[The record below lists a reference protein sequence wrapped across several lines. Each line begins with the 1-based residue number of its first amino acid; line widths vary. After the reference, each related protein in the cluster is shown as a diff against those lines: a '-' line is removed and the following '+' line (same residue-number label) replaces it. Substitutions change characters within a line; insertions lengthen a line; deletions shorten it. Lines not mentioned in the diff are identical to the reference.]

1 MAISARLQHVPTADR
16 RSSPRRKLSLGS
28 SLQGTGDAVTILDF
42 SSTGML
48 IETAAELLPFDAF
61 QIDLPEVGFRQAVI
75 IWNSGQYYGCELNE
89 PVPQAAI
96 SAALLRSAPAVPADQ
111 LPLPMEQQIPAAPRS
126 IATDVAETG
135 ALEDPQAYEAF
146 EDDKAPLT
154 VRLRVIFGSAIVL
167 WSLILW
173 TISRAF

>member
-1 MAISARLQHVPTADR
+1 MVISARLQHVPAADR

-61 QIDLPEVGFRQAVI
+61 QIELPEVGFRQAVI
-75 IWNSGQYYGCELNE
+75 IWNSGRYYGCELNE
-89 PVPQAAI
+89 PVPQAAV
-96 SAALLRSAPAVPADQ
+96 SAALLRSAPAAPVDQ
-111 LPLPMEQQIPAAPRS
+111 LTLPMEPAARQPIS
-126 IATDVAETG
+126 TDVVQTD
-135 ALEDPQAYEAF
+135 ALEDPQTYDAF
-146 EDDKAPLT
+146 EDDRASLT

-173 TISRAF
+173 AISRAF

>member
-1 MAISARLQHVPTADR
+1 MAISARLQHIPAADR
-16 RSSPRRKLSLGS
+16 RSSPRRKLSLSS
-28 SLQGTGDAVTILDF
+28 SLQATGEAVTILDF

-48 IETAAELLPFDAF
+48 IETAAELLPFDSF
-61 QIDLPEVGFRQAVI
+61 QIDLPEVGFTQAVI
-75 IWNSGQYYGCELNE
+75 IWNSGPYYGCELNH

-96 SAALLRSAPAVPADQ
+96 SAALLRSAPAVPVDQ
-111 LPLPMEQQIPAAPRS
+111 LPLPIEPPAARQS
-126 IATDVAETG
+126 ITTNAVESG
-135 ALEDPQAYEAF
+135 ALEDPQSYETL

-173 TISRAF
+173 AISRAL

>member
-1 MAISARLQHVPTADR
+1 MAISARLQHVPAADR

-28 SLQGTGDAVTILDF
+28 SLQATGEAVTILDF
-42 SSTGML
+42 SCTGML
-48 IETAAELLPFDAF
+48 IETAAELVPFDGF

-96 SAALLRSAPAVPADQ
+96 SAALLRSTPAVPMDQ
-111 LPLPMEQQIPAAPRS
+111 LPLPMEPAARQS
-126 IATDVAETG
+126 IATDVAETA
-135 ALEDPQAYEAF
+135 ALEDPQTYETF

-154 VRLRVIFGSAIVL
+154 VRLRVIFGSAIAL

-173 TISRAF
+173 AISRAY

>member
-1 MAISARLQHVPTADR
+1 MAISARLQHVPAADR

-28 SLQGTGDAVTILDF
+28 SLQAIGDAVTILDF
-42 SSTGML
+42 SATGML

-61 QIDLPEVGFRQAVI
+61 QIDLPEVGFTQAVI
-75 IWNSGQYYGCELNE
+75 IWNSGRYYGCELNE
-89 PVPQAAI
+89 PLPQAAI
-96 SAALLRSAPAVPADQ
+96 SAALLRSAPALTVDQ
-111 LPLPMEQQIPAAPRS
+111 LPLPIEPAARRS
-126 IATDVAETG
+126 VATDVVEAS
-135 ALEDPQAYEAF
+135 ALEDLRTYEAF

-173 TISRAF
+173 AISRAF